1 MATGFPA
8 GAMSRDYIGFDGEW
22 VVMTMRAWAM
32 MCGAMLAA
40 QGQSLPGTEPLV
52 LMGDPAKAMVEGMGR
67 WLEREAPRKA
77 RRRPADVERLRT
89 IIGAVDER
97 VPFAELEVV
106 GDTAKPAERAVGVR
120 AVRWPVFEG
129 VHGEGLLF
137 EPVGE
142 SRGGVV
148 ALPDADEAPERFA
161 AARQLAAA
169 GFTVVAPVLIDRAD
183 TWSGN
188 ASIGRMTNQ
197 PHREFV
203 YRMAFAMGR
212 HIIGYEVQKVLAVV
226 EWLARRNPGQP
237 VGLWGYGEGGL
248 IALYAG
254 AVDQRVAVTGVSG
267 YFGPRAGLPDE
278 PIYRNVWTLLRDFG
292 DAEVAAL
299 YRGRR
304 LLIDATPGP
313 SVEGPPAE
321 RAGRRG
327 AAPGRVRPVPAA
339 AVRAEVERARGLGAP
354 VEMVGGVEEF
364 IRALGGTPGKAD
376 SGAIA
381 LAGADE
387 RMRRQVLELVR
398 FTERLVR
405 GSQRVRDAYW
415 AKAGTPAQA
424 TWREQSASY
433 RERVLDDVIGRLPA
447 PGAAPRPRT
456 RLSYHS
462 QHWDG
467 YEVTLDLFPDVF
479 AYGVLLV
486 PKGIRPGERLP
497 VVVAQHGLQGRPQ
510 DLFLQPEVER
520 NGTAYSSFHFYQNIA
535 GRLADRGFVVY
546 VPQNPY
552 TGEFRQLVRQANP
565 WGWSLYS
572 FILAQNERVLD
583 WLGGL
588 AFVDARRIGFYGL
601 SYGGKVALRI
611 PPLLERYAVS
621 ICSGDFNEW
630 VYKLAAYE
638 EPFSYAF
645 SMEYE
650 MPEWN
655 LGQVASHAE
664 MVYLMAP
671 RPFMVERG
679 HDDGV
684 GTDEWVAHE
693 YARVQRFYNKLGIG
707 DRTRIEYFDGP
718 HQIHGV
724 GTVEFLI
731 RFLGLGC
738 VEVVGFGLRGAGSAG
753 LSLRR
758 GQSGFF
764 HGGLSAPEMV
774 APRVLL

>member
-1 MATGFPA
+1 
-8 GAMSRDYIGFDGEW
+8 
-22 VVMTMRAWAM
+22 MTMRAWVAL
-32 MCGAMLAA
+32 CGAMLGLR
-40 QGQSLPGTEPLV
+40 GQSLPGTEPLT
-52 LMGDPAKAMVEGMGR
+52 LTGDPAKAMVEGMGR
-67 WLEREAPRKA
+67 WLERDGPRLA
-77 RRRPADVERLRT
+77 RRRPGDVERLRT
-89 IIGAVDER
+89 ILGAVDQRVAFGER
-97 VPFAELEVV
+97 EVV
-106 GDTAKPAERAVGVR
+106 GNLARPAERAAGVR

-148 ALPDADEAPERFA
+148 ALPDADGAPERFA
-161 AARQLAAA
+161 VARQLAAA

-188 ASIGRMTNQ
+188 AAIGRMTNQ
-197 PHREFV
+197 PHREFL
-203 YRMAFAMGR
+203 YRMAFPMGR
-212 HIIGYEVQKVLAVV
+212 HIIGYEVQKVLAAVD
-226 EWLARRNPGQP
+226 WLARRNPGRP

-254 AVDQRVAVTGVSG
+254 ALEPRVAVTEVSG
-267 YFGPRAGLPDE
+267 YFGPRAGLAEE

-299 YRGRR
+299 YGGRR
-304 LLIDATPGP
+304 LLIDPAPGP
-313 SVEGPPAE
+313 SVDGPPAE

-327 AAPGRVRPVPAA
+327 AAPGRLRPVPAA
-339 AVRAEVERARGLGAP
+339 AVRAEVERARAMGAS
-354 VEMVGGVEEF
+354 VELVGGAGEF
-364 IRALGGTPGKAD
+364 IRAMGGTPGREV

-381 LAGADE
+381 LVEADE
-387 RMRRQVLELVR
+387 RMQRQFLELVR

-405 GSQRVRDAYW
+405 GSQRLRDADW
-415 AKAGTPAQA
+415 AKAGKPALG

-433 RERVLDDVIGRLPA
+433 RERVWDDVIGRLPA
-447 PGAAPRPRT
+447 PAAAPGPRT
-456 RLSYHS
+456 RLSYRG

-467 YEVTLDLFPDVF
+467 YEVTLDLFPEVF

-520 NGTAYSSFHFYQNIA
+520 NGTAYSGFHYYQNIA
-535 GRLADRGFVVY
+535 ERLADRGFVVY

-583 WLGGL
+583 WLGRL
-588 AFVDARRIGFYGL
+588 AFVDERRIGFYGL
-601 SYGGKVALRI
+601 SYGGKVAVRI

-638 EPFSYAF
+638 EPFSYIF
-645 SMEYE
+645 SGEYE

-693 YARVQRFYNKLGIG
+693 YARVQRFYDKLGIG

-731 RFLGLGC
+731 RFL
-738 VEVVGFGLRGAGSAG
+738 EPS
-753 LSLRR
+753 RR
-758 GQSGFF
+758 
-764 HGGLSAPEMV
+764 
-774 APRVLL
+774 